1 MCGILGFVG
10 SPWRDHW
17 QAALSTLRS
26 RGPDGDGVLN
36 LGEALFVHTRLAV
49 IDITGGKQPMATPDG
64 RYAITFNGEI
74 YNYRELRAELEQLGY
89 SFSTH
94 SDTEVLLHGYV
105 AWGETMLRRLDG
117 MFAFVIWDRQ
127 TRTAFAARDRM
138 GVKPLFYS
146 THSGL
151 TFGSTLAPFFA
162 LPEFPHRLNCEGLR
176 DYLAFQ
182 TVLAPATILADVM
195 QLSPASWLRYDLSSG
210 RATTGH
216 YWDIPGP
223 QEQAL
228 QGDFEAQVAV
238 VDQALRSS
246 VQRQLISDVPLGA
259 FLSGGIDSSLM
270 VHYMAEAGAKPL
282 KTFSVRF
289 AGEEFDETPHAQ
301 VVAEQYATEHHVFE
315 APEIDGAHFTTLIQ
329 DLDQPLADPAYIPT
343 AALSELTKRH
353 VTVAI
358 SGDGGDELFGG
369 YPRYLET
376 EDRYPASALKRI
388 LRQLLSHGLLPGSL
402 LRRSLAGQ
410 DMLLYR
416 RIELGPYAVSR
427 KSMKAFLAPAVWVHC
442 KPEDTLGLWRTL
454 ATRYTGHMDT
464 DSLMR
469 ADLWTYLS
477 ENCLMKTD
485 RGSMAHGLEVRV
497 PFLGNDVLDSVLGWP
512 ARVHFNGG
520 GGKAILRELARRY
533 LPEQVWNRP
542 KHGFSVP
549 IRENLSGAWQEVGDE
564 VFSRAGQLAPFLDA
578 EAVGRVWRD
587 AKQGHAS
594 RRLAYTFLVL
604 LVWLDSHDIAL

>member
-17 QAALSTLRS
+17 QAALATLRS
-26 RGPDGDGVLN
+26 RGPDGDGVLD
-36 LGEALFVHTRLAV
+36 LGEAMLAHTRLAV
-49 IDITGGKQPMATPDG
+49 IDIQGGRQPMATPDG
-64 RYAITFNGEI
+64 RHAITFNGEI
-74 YNYRELRAELEQLGY
+74 YNYRELRAELEKLGY
-89 SFSTH
+89 PFITH

-105 AWGETMLRRLDG
+105 AWGDALLRRLDG
-117 MFAFVIWDRQ
+117 MFAFVIWDRH

-138 GVKPLFYS
+138 GIKPLFYS
-146 THSGL
+146 THRGL

-162 LPEFPHRLNCEGLR
+162 LPGFPRRLNYEGLR

-182 TVLAPATILADVM
+182 TVLAPATILADVK
-195 QLSPASWLRYDLSSG
+195 QLPPASWLRYDLASG
-210 RATTGH
+210 ATSTGR

-228 QGDFEAQVAV
+228 PGDFEAQIAAV
-238 VDQALRSS
+238 DSALRTS
-246 VQRQLISDVPLGA
+246 VRRQLVSDVPLGA

-289 AGEEFDETPHAQ
+289 ADEEFDETPHARA
-301 VVAEQYATEHHVFE
+301 VADKYQTEHHVFE
-315 APEIDGAHFTTLIQ
+315 APAIDGAHFTALIQ
-329 DLDQPLADPAYIPT
+329 GLDQPLADPAYIPT

-369 YPRYLET
+369 YPRFLET
-376 EDRYPASALKRI
+376 EDRYPDSLLKRS
-388 LRQLLSHGLLPGSL
+388 LRQLLAHGLLPGSL
-402 LRRSLAGQ
+402 LRRTLAGQ

-416 RIELGPYAVSR
+416 RIELGPYESSR
-427 KSMKAFLAPAVWVHC
+427 KSMKSVLAADAGMRC
-442 KPEDTLGLWRTL
+442 KPGDTLGLWREL
-454 ATRYTGHMDT
+454 ATRSGRMDT
-464 DSLMR
+464 DGLMR

-497 PFLGNDVLDSVLGWP
+497 PFLGNEVLDTVLAWP
-512 ARVHFNGG
+512 ARVHFNAA

-533 LPEQVWNRP
+533 LPERVWNRP

-549 IRENLSGAWQEVGDE
+549 IRQNLAGAWQEAGDD
-564 VFSRAGQLAPFLDA
+564 VFARASELAPFLNA
-578 EAVGRVWRD
+578 RTVGEVWVD
-587 AKQGHAS
+587 AKQGRAS

-604 LVWLDSHDIAL
+604 LVWLDAHDVAL